1 MNVFIVTNRDFLE
14 SLVMVE
20 VIFSDDSLANIT
32 ERFRKKIITSGLQLR
47 E

>member
-20 VIFSDDSLANIT
+20 VILYDGSLANTT
-32 ERFRKKIITSGLQLR
+32 ERLRKK
-47 E
+47 